1 MCRNG
6 LPDSRTSSS
15 VVFRN
20 VQRRG
25 ITSGYDRRVTSALMS
40 HLQTSSLSSPAWSTR
55 RAVLRGSEFGLNHL
69 LALPIGCVAALV
81 WSNTLPESYYRFALA
96 LAFPVN
102 EIGIAF
108 FFALITKEITEA
120 TVPGG
125 ALHPWRRAA
134 LPFVAAIGSCGA
146 AIACYVVFLHSVD
159 EPMLISAWAVACAI
173 DVPGTYIIARLIFG
187 RHPAVPFLLL
197 LAVSADAIGLACLA
211 VLYPVGGWRL
221 ALGVGLMTAALGS
234 AALFRRRG
242 VQSFWP
248 YLLGPGM
255 LSWWALFESGIHPAL
270 ALVPIIPFFPHAR
283 HDAGLFVDPAP
294 QAHDTLTRFE
304 RWWRFPVQ
312 GVLLLF
318 GLVNAGVPLYGLESG
333 TWAVS
338 IAALGRPIGILAAS
352 GLGIAFGLHLPH
364 RVGWRELAVVG
375 CTASIG
381 LVFAVFFATAVM
393 PAGPLLVELKMGAL
407 GTVAGAALAFVGAWL
422 LGVGRFAR

>member
-1 MCRNG
+1 M
-6 LPDSRTSSS
+6 SR
-15 VVFRN
+15 
-20 VQRRG
+20 
-25 ITSGYDRRVTSALMS
+25 
-40 HLQTSSLSSPAWSTR
+40 HQTSSPTLSTQRLA
-55 RAVLRGSEFGLNHL
+55 LRGAEFGLDHL
-69 LALPIGCVAALV
+69 LALPIGCVAALL

-96 LAFPVN
+96 LSFPIN
-102 EIGIAF
+102 DIGIVF
-108 FFALITKEITEA
+108 FFALITKEIAEA

-146 AIACYVVFLHSVD
+146 AIACYVAFLHSVD

-211 VLYPVGGWRL
+211 VLHPAGDWHL
-221 ALGVGLMTAALGS
+221 ALGVGLMAAALGS
-234 AALFRRRG
+234 AAVFRRRG
-242 VQSFWP
+242 VQSFWA

-255 LSWWALFESGIHPAL
+255 LSWWALFVSGVHPAL

-304 RWWRFPVQ
+304 RWWRLPVQ

-364 RVGWRELAVVG
+364 RVGWRELVVVG

-381 LVFAVFFATAVM
+381 LVFALFFATAVM
-393 PAGPLLVELKMGAL
+393 PPGPLLVELKMGAL
-407 GTVAGAALAFVGAWL
+407 GTVAGGVLAFAGAWL
-422 LGVGRFAR
+422 LSVGRFAR